1 MHVYRTVKLPCTY
14 VRLMDTVMT
23 ARIVIIDESTSA
35 ASKLTLLL
43 SSFSVVHSELMV
55 TINANLSRSNLRDA
69 TLRHQR

>member
-1 MHVYRTVKLPCTY
+1 MHVYRTVKLSCTY

-55 TINANLSRSNLRDA
+55 TINAYLSRSNLRDA